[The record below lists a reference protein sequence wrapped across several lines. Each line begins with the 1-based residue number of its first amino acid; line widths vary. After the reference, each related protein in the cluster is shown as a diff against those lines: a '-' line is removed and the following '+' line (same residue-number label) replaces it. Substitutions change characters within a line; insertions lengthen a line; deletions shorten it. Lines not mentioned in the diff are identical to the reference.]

1 MDRDRMRALLAE
13 EFERS
18 ALPLSAA
25 RHIAN
30 LRAGKGSP
38 GIEAALQAMQ
48 RAVDESLAEKR

>member
-1 MDRDRMRALLAE
+1 MRALLAE